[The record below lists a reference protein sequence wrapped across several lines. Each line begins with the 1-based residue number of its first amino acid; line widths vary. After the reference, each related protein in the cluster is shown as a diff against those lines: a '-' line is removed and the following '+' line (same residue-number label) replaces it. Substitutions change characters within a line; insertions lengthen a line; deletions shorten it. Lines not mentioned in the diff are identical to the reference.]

1 MKIAF
6 IGAVPPTAVFPDDCI
21 HLRYRKPAHPAPWI
35 GGLLPEL
42 ARISN
47 FQLRVIVPHRAITK
61 HCLVKHEGVEYEGLP
76 SPMLERFAPHSLYLS
91 KSLVVGPAIKRF
103 KPDLIHAFGMENGS
117 ATIAL
122 RHRVPVSCFIQGIA
136 ERLLPFYNQRS
147 FINKKVAVRCERR
160 AVKRIQWMIAETDFA
175 KEWALNHNPEAE
187 VRVVP
192 HPLRPEFLD
201 AESSPNSG
209 RIITVGGL
217 DDRKGMDTI
226 ISAFALIDNQSA
238 TLSVVGNG
246 PCAAELRQL
255 AEDLGIG
262 NRVHFHGVL
271 DTNGIIREFS
281 RSSIFAIGSRMDTSP
296 NVLTEAHAV
305 GLPVVG
311 TRAGGIPEM
320 IDDGV
325 DGFHVDVDDHIMMAK
340 KISVFLN
347 DPDLTQRMGQAGKE
361 KVRVLNDPLR
371 VAQGQL
377 DFFVRIFE
385 QLKI

>member
-6 IGAVPPTAVFPDDCI
+6 IGAVPPAAVFPDDCI
-21 HLRYRKPAHPAPWI
+21 HPRYRKPAHPAPWI

-42 ARISN
+42 ARISD

-61 HCLVKHEGVEYEGLP
+61 YCLVKHEGVEYEGMP

-175 KEWALNHNPEAE
+175 KEWALGHNPEAE
-187 VRVVP
+187 VSVIP
-192 HPLRPEFLD
+192 HPLRPKFLEVCLH
-201 AESSPNSG
+201 AKAG
-209 RIITVGGL
+209 RIVTVGGL

-226 ISAFALIDNQSA
+226 IRAFALLKNNFAELCI
-238 TLSVVGNG
+238 VGGG
-246 PCAAELRQL
+246 PCSEELRQL
-255 AEDLGIG
+255 AADLGVG
-262 NRVHFHGVL
+262 ERVEFTGAV
-271 DTNGIIREFS
+271 DTERVIEELS
-281 RSSIFAIGSRMDTSP
+281 RSAIFVIGSRMDTSP
-296 NVLTEAHAV
+296 NVLTEAQAI
-305 GLPVVG
+305 GLPAIG

-320 IDDGV
+320 IEDGV
-325 DGFHVDVDDHIMMAK
+325 DGYHVDIDDHVTMGEKME
-340 KISVFLN
+340 LLLG
-347 DPDLTQRMGQAGKE
+347 DPETALRMGQAGKD
-361 KVRVLNDPLR
+361 KVRVDNDPAR
-371 VAQGQL
+371 VAMAQFEFFNGIRVQL
-377 DFFVRIFE
+377 GC
-385 QLKI
+385 